1 MVRINLLPIREI
13 LRNRELKQFG
23 LFAIAA
29 VVSAFALMLVAYL
42 YLSWSISAYQAR
54 QSNLQKELTQLKQK
68 NKEIEDLKSRITRL
82 QKQVDTIERLTKTRD
97 TPAPFMAAV
106 STAIPDEVWVTTI
119 TKSGKNFA
127 LDGTGV
133 DNTAVVHFVERLQ
146 KVRQGFTAKQPFI
159 NPANPNDKSFFSDVN
174 LVQVLAASGTPSG
187 PGLGT
192 MSFKIT
198 GSVR

>member
-1 MVRINLLPIREI
+1 MVRINLLPVREI
-13 LRNRELKQFG
+13 LRKRELKQFG
-23 LFAIAA
+23 LFAVAA
-29 VVSAFALMLVAYL
+29 VVSAIVLMVVAYL
-42 YLSWSISAYQAR
+42 YLSWTISAYQAKH
-54 QSNLQKELTQLKQK
+54 SNLQKELTQLKQK

-97 TPAPFMAAV
+97 TPAPFMAAI
-106 STAIPDEVWVTTI
+106 STAIPDEVWVTVI
-119 TKSGKNFA
+119 TKSGRTFT

-146 KVRQGFTAKQPFI
+146 KVRQGFTARQPFI
-159 NPANPNDKSFFSDVN
+159 NPANPNDKSFFSDVS
-174 LVQVLAASGTPSG
+174 LVQVLAASGPSTS

-192 MSFKIT
+192 MSFKII